1 MTFIT
6 ADPQMARRLPAAP
19 LPTMGGNAVLVLFS
33 LYPLLR
39 FAVGSA
45 GLAVLGVSVLLFC
58 IPLARSMNKRV
69 LLVLPL
75 CLLTVTAASYAYAQG
90 DSIVGNYFFFQTLYF
105 ASIPLLCITTVRYDA
120 TTVRVVSLAFIAL
133 CFLFLAV
140 PDLTNYGSD
149 KFLQAFNR
157 NIVDAQNAQDS
168 LHDMIG
174 LSEDRFHAYFIHSNE
189 FGLFAAGLFIIQCKL
204 LEAKAAIRRAFID
217 LALAGAILFLILV
230 SQSITAIYIV
240 AVTVLSL
247 FAPKRALLLVR
258 GLLLPVRDA
267 VLLRDEHGR
276 LSAGRLLLVALHHG
290 GRGVQERSAVPLQPA
305 DDHRARELAAQ
316 HPARRHL
323 CRRQIRER
331 TSLCH
336 RRAGRLHRG
345 AAQRGRRPVCVLHL
359 CRAPALGRH
368 ADELPDPAP
377 RSDAPHGGGALGDAP
392 HQDVESLRRAGSAR
406 PAGLKRR
413 LAR

>member
-204 LEAKAAIRRAFID
+204 LEAKAAIRLAFID

-247 FAPKRALLLVR
+247 FAPKRALLLGTFAVFSFLFVTQFFYATNMADFLQEGSFWWR
-258 GLLLPVRDA
+258 YIMADEVFKNAPLFRFSPQMITELENWPHSILLDVTFVAGKFGSLLLYATVALVAFIA
-267 VLLRDEHGR
+267 VPPSVG
-276 LSAGRLLLVALHHG
+276 AGLFAFFTCAALQPSGAMPTSFLILLLALTPHTA
-290 GRGVQERSAVPLQPA
+290 VER
-305 DDHRARELAAQ
+305 LAM
-316 HPARRHL
+316 PR
-323 CRRQIRER
+323 IR
-331 TSLCH
+331 TS
-336 RRAGRLHRG
+336 RA
-345 AAQRGRRPVCVLHL
+345 
-359 CRAPALGRH
+359 
-368 ADELPDPAP
+368 
-377 RSDAPHGGGALGDAP
+377 
-392 HQDVESLRRAGSAR
+392 
-406 PAGLKRR
+406 
-413 LAR
+413 